1 MIVLRDTFGREKSLS
16 AREVENVAAGQLK
29 PVKRVMCFWQHA
41 ALLSWAMVCQSYRF
55 VELQEI
61 LTSGARGWQPFS
73 MSGIQYMVVSNE
85 NTDAKIYRWHDASST
100 FLEMQ
105 SISTKGAWGW
115 AAFSMNGIQHL
126 AVSNHYD
133 GSSYDLDSKVYKWD
147 DGNSSF
153 LEMPSIPT
161 KGCSGFSAFSMNG
174 FQHLQVA
181 NFFDDSKVYRWDDAT
196 SSFSEMQSIPT
207 HGASGWAAFSMNGIQ
222 HLTVSNHYD
231 GLSYDLD
238 SKIYR

>member
-1 MIVLRDTFGREKSLS
+1 MS

-61 LTSGARGWQPFS
+61 LTSGARGWQPLS

-147 DGNSSF
+147 DASSSF
-153 LEMPSIPT
+153 L
-161 KGCSGFSAFSMNG
+161 
-174 FQHLQVA
+174 
-181 NFFDDSKVYRWDDAT
+181 
-196 SSFSEMQSIPT
+196 EMQSIPT
-207 HGASGWAAFSMNGIQ
+207 KGASGWAAFSIDGVQ
-222 HLTVSNHYD
+222 HLAVANH
-231 GLSYDLD
+231 
-238 SKIYR
+238 